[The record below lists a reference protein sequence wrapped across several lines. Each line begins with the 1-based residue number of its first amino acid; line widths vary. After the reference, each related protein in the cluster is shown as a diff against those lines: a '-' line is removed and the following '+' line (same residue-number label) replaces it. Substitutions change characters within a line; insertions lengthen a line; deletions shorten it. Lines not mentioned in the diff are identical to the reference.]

1 MKRINRT
8 AGLAAAA
15 SLALAL
21 TTAACGESSGSIV
34 SPTRPAPS
42 PAPAPVA
49 TFIVSGTV
57 SETTEAGAVPLEG
70 ASIINFETESS
81 AVTDSEGSYRL
92 GGLHAGMARFVISK
106 EGYEDWLVE
115 MMIEG
120 DAHLDAVLVRSE
132 SN

>member
-8 AGLAAAA
+8 ARLAAAA
-15 SLALAL
+15 SLVLALA
-21 TTAACGESSGSIV
+21 TAACGESNGSIV
-34 SPTRPAPS
+34 SPTPPAPV
-42 PAPAPVA
+42 APAPVA

-57 SETTEAGAVPLEG
+57 SENSEAGAIPLEG

-81 AVTDSEGSYRL
+81 ALTDSEGSYRL
-92 GGLHAGMARFVISK
+92 GGLRAGMARFVVSK
-106 EGYEDWLVE
+106 EGYQDWVVE

-120 DAHLDAVLVRSE
+120 DAHLDAVLVRAE